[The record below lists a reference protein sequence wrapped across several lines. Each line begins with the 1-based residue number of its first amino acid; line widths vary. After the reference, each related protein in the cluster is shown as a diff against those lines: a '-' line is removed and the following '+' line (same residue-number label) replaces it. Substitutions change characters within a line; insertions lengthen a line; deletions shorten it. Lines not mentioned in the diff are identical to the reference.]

1 MATTLTVFVDVTG
14 TEALT
19 EHEVL
24 SAAIGHL
31 RALGEATPQEMMS
44 TMAIWLALLEV
55 RL

>member
-24 SAAIGHL
+24 SAAIGHK
-31 RALGEATPQEMMS
+31 RALGEAPQEMMS